1 MDLGLKGKGVVVTGA
16 SRGIGRAIA
25 LEFAAEGANVSICAR
40 GKEALDATRAELDA
54 LRIKT
59 HAQVCDVADP
69 KALTAFLDQ
78 SRERLGAVDVLV
90 NNSSGFGTSDD
101 EAGWRMSYDVDVMAS
116 VRATWQVAPWMAAQ
130 GSGVVIHIASTSGLE
145 AGSPPSYA
153 AAKAA
158 LISHSKTLAAALAP
172 QGIRVNCVAPGSIE
186 FPAACGSRSS
196 RACRRC
202 TNGSATAFRSVVSV
216 LPKKSP
222 PRWCFSPPNA
232 RRGSPAS
239 RCRWT
244 AYSTKAI
251 CKRAQPSACPRS
263 DPNCDCTP
271 NNDGHPRHQPGD
283 RGQERSL

>member
-25 LEFAAEGANVSICAR
+25 LEFAAEGANVAICAR
-40 GKEALDATRAELDA
+40 GKEALEATRAELDA
-54 LRIKT
+54 RKVKT

-69 KALTAFLDQ
+69 KALTDFLNQ
-78 SRERLGAVDVLV
+78 SREQLGAVDVLV

-116 VRATWQVAPWMAAQ
+116 VRATWQVVPWMAAQ
-130 GSGVVIHIASTSGLE
+130 RSGVVIHIASTSGLE

-186 FPAACGSRSS
+186 FPGGMWQQIKQGMPAMYERIRDSIPFGRLGTAEEVAAAVVFLASA
-196 RACRRC
+196 RASWISGV
-202 TNGSATAFRSVVSV
+202 TLSV
-216 LPKKSP
+216 
-222 PRWCFSPPNA
+222 
-232 RRGSPAS
+232 
-239 RCRWT
+239 
-244 AYSTKAI
+244 
-251 CKRAQPSACPRS
+251 
-263 DPNCDCTP
+263 
-271 NNDGHPRHQPGD
+271 DGVQHKGN
-283 RGQERSL
+283 L